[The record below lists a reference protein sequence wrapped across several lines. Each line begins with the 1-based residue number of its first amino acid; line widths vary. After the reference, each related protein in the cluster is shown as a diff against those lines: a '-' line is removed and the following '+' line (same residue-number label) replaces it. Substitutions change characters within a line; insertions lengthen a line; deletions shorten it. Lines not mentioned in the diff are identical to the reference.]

1 MIVYRTRED
10 VKKMQC
16 VQIANARISRLW
28 REYPRTNRVPA
39 RAMRDERVSSQWTA
53 WRHGARAGIRAA
65 IALSLLALSFD
76 AGTAQEA
83 RPNILLIVA
92 DDAGIADIGSFGS
105 EIRTPN
111 IDALASVGVR
121 FTQFGV
127 SATCSPTRSMML
139 SGTDS
144 HIAGLGN
151 MAEFTAPNQKGK
163 LGYEGFLSD
172 RVVPVSALLKD
183 AGYHTYMA
191 GKWHLGEEP
200 EHWPAARGFSRDLT
214 LIPGG
219 GSHFDDMWGAKGE
232 RQLYTQNGKVLEAL
246 RPGFHSSE
254 DYTAA
259 IINNIEENR
268 SDGKPFFGY
277 LALQAPHD
285 PFQLPEDWLDK
296 YKGRYDQG
304 YEATRAARIER
315 MKKLGILPATAT
327 VFPRLPSVPAWAD
340 LSDEDRRQ
348 SARKMELYAAMVEH
362 MDANIGKLTSYLK
375 DKNLYD
381 NTLIIFL
388 SDNGAEGNAWDIG
401 PPWDNSKIEDWGKKG
416 TFVQYGA
423 AWAQASAGPYRMFK
437 GFLSEGGIRNPMIIA
452 GQGVAG
458 SGRISDAVTHI
469 MDVPATILKAAN
481 VPHPKT
487 FEGKEVAPMQGKSL
501 QPILDKSREA
511 VRAPSDWL
519 GWELFGNRAIQEG
532 NWKLLWLCTPYGPGK
547 WQLYDLKADP
557 AEMNDVAD
565 EYPKVRN
572 RLVGHWR
579 TYAEKNNV
587 IMPSTSP
594 ICRESGS
601 APEEQQ

>member
-458 SGRISDAVTHI
+458 SGRISNAVTHI